1 MNLKMNFFSGQIF
14 KNYFSS
20 RNRSLTKDQQSILEL
35 YQEKI
40 SIESFSG
47 LETLNEFDR
56 KSLEIGFGTGE
67 KLLQSAANYPD
78 NLFIGIEYYKKGI
91 AQVLLNI
98 KKNKLKNIRLFYGD
112 AYDYLKLL
120 KANFL
125 DEVLIMFPDP
135 WPKKR
140 HWKRRIINNNSVNE
154 ISRSL
159 KLNGKV
165 LFYTDNKSIA
175 FWGLRYF
182 ILNKSFTWAINKPLD
197 CRKRTP
203 SNYITKYESKA
214 LKKNIDPYYFC
225 FIKEQ

>member
-1 MNLKMNFFSGQIF
+1 MNFFSGQIF

-112 AYDYLKLL
+112 AFDYLKLL
-120 KANFL
+120 KTSFL

-140 HWKRRIINNNSVNE
+140 HWKRRIINNTSVSE

-159 KLNGKV
+159 KSNGTV
-165 LFYTDNKSIA
+165 LFYTDDKGIA
-175 FWGLRYF
+175 FWGLRHF
-182 ILNKSFTWAINKPLD
+182 IFNSNFIWAIDKPLD
-197 CRKRTP
+197 CKNRIS
-203 SNYITKYESKA
+203 SNHITKYELKA
-214 LKKNIDPYYFC
+214 LKNNIQPYYFN
-225 FIKEQ
+225 FVKQ